1 MLVWNI
7 VIGCTVASFVNAAV
21 IRSQNKQ
28 NYIFSRSC
36 CPDCGHVL
44 SFIDMLPVAGYLIRS
59 GHCHYCGSRISVRY
73 PLTEMLG
80 AIAAIMSRNMFEFV
94 LYMILLAVALY
105 DMDTMII
112 RNRYL
117 IMLMVMSFV
126 VTDFC
131 FIGNHLLGIV
141 IISIP
146 MRIIAV
152 ITKGF
157 GFGDVKLMAVCGFL
171 LGWDRAI
178 LSFVLGCMTGSVY
191 AGYLLLCKKAG
202 MKSEMPF
209 GPFLA
214 LGIRISF
221 RYGFRLIDLYEL
233 SFIRVYN

>member
-157 GFGDVKLMAVCGFL
+157 GFGD
-171 LGWDRAI
+171 
-178 LSFVLGCMTGSVY
+178 